1 MEHKNWKKTF
11 AILWTGQAVSIFT
24 SAVIQMAIVWYITD
38 KTKSAAALSIAT
50 LIGFLPQ
57 ALLGPFVGVF
67 IDRHD
72 RKKIMICADLF
83 IAAATGVLVYA
94 GFKGEIPIVLIYV
107 VLFLR
112 SLGSTFH
119 EPSLQAITP
128 LIVPTAQLTKCA
140 GYSQTFESVS
150 ILLSPAAAAAGLYVL
165 FGIEKILLLDIGG
178 AIFAMITI
186 AFLSIPKLIKDDEK
200 IPNVIREAKEGF
212 KEVTRH
218 RGLMPL
224 LVVSTMY
231 AIIYMPIGTLYPLI
245 TMSYF
250 GGSMQQFSTVE
261 IVFAS
266 GTLLGA
272 LTLGRWGEKIHK
284 IKTIQKSIFVMGA
297 GLICTGLL
305 PPGGIWFFV
314 ALTFIMGTT
323 IPYYHGVVMS
333 VYQTKIRHEYLGR
346 VFSLTMSINLLSM
359 PIGLG
364 LSGLFSQKIGMNHWF
379 LISGIASILIAMSF
393 QLFPS
398 LLHSCEKGS
407 EPDQ

>member
-1 MEHKNWKKTF
+1 MEHKSWKRTF
-11 AILWTGQAVSIFT
+11 AILWSGQAVSIFT

-72 RKKIMICADLF
+72 RKRIMICADLF

-107 VLFLR
+107 VLFMR

-128 LIVPTAQLTKCA
+128 LIVPADQLTKCA

-150 ILLSPAAAAAGLYVL
+150 ILLSPAAAAGLYVL
-165 FGIEKILLLDIGG
+165 FGIEKILVLDIAG
-178 AIFAMITI
+178 AAFAMITI
-186 AFLSIPKLIKDDEK
+186 AFLTIPKLIKEDEK
-200 IPNVIREAKEGF
+200 IPNVLREAKEGF
-212 KEVTRH
+212 AEVTRH

-224 LVVSTMY
+224 LIVTTMY
-231 AIIYMPIGTLYPLI
+231 AIIYMPVGTLYPLL

-261 IVFAS
+261 IVFAT

-272 LTLGRWGEKIHK
+272 LTLGKWGEKIDK
-284 IKTIQKSIFVMGA
+284 IKMIQSSIFVMGA

-314 ALTFIMGTT
+314 VLAFIMGTT
-323 IPYYHGVVMS
+323 IPYYHGVVMA

-359 PIGLG
+359 PVGLG
-364 LSGLFSQKIGMNHWF
+364 LSGLFSQRIGMNHWF
-379 LISGIASILIAMSF
+379 LISGIASLFIAMSF

-398 LLHSCEKGS
+398 LINCCEKGS